1 MKSLMAAKC
10 TTQCWW
16 EEKEDVTRAPLSG
29 NGLSQEMARRTG
41 PVSNTTKHSTTS
53 TSLSSLAPL
62 VQALSLPPP
71 QQSTVPQYTYNSPG
85 SSIDHYKK
93 STINTSFVFPTS
105 LDTTWLIFVSSIY
118 IAISVKYIS
127 SAPIEPESRG
137 ISRPL

>member
-1 MKSLMAAKC
+1 M
-10 TTQCWW
+10 
-16 EEKEDVTRAPLSG
+16 TRAPLSG

-41 PVSNTTKHSTTS
+41 NVSNTTKHSTTS

-71 QQSTVPQYTYNSPG
+71 QQSTVPKYTYNSPS

-105 LDTTWLIFVSSIY
+105 LDTTGSYLTPPYSNKCKYVYFISPNRTRVSWHFLTI
-118 IAISVKYIS
+118 VKFIHV
-127 SAPIEPESRG
+127 
-137 ISRPL
+137 LVKMN

>member
-41 PVSNTTKHSTTS
+41 PVSNTTKHRTTAHLCSTGSVSNTTKHSTTS
-53 TSLSSLAPL
+53 ISLSSLAPL

-71 QQSTVPQYTYNSPG
+71 QQSTVPKYTYNSPG

-105 LDTTWLIFVSSIY
+105 LDTTGSYLSPYSN
-118 IAISVKYIS
+118 KC
-127 SAPIEPESRG
+127 
-137 ISRPL
+137 

>member
-1 MKSLMAAKC
+1 M
-10 TTQCWW
+10 
-16 EEKEDVTRAPLSG
+16 TRAPLTG

-41 PVSNTTKHSTTS
+41 DVSNTTKHSTTS

-105 LDTTWLIFVSSIY
+105 LDTTGSYLSPPYSN
-118 IAISVKYIS
+118 KC
-127 SAPIEPESRG
+127 
-137 ISRPL
+137 

>member
-1 MKSLMAAKC
+1 M
-10 TTQCWW
+10 
-16 EEKEDVTRAPLSG
+16 TRAPLSG

-41 PVSNTTKHSTTS
+41 DVSNTTKHTTTAHLCSTGSVFNTTKHRTTAHLCSTGSVSNTTKHSTTS

-105 LDTTWLIFVSSIY
+105 LDTTGSYLSPPYSN
-118 IAISVKYIS
+118 KC
-127 SAPIEPESRG
+127 
-137 ISRPL
+137 